1 MTNEKM
7 KIKTIPFD
15 IHIPN
20 LDGNGIAE
28 TVRVEVDA
36 YFNPETGE
44 DVLTPESLEFI
55 ERTQAR
61 HMGLLSA
68 EEIKMLRERLG
79 LTQNEMSNLLQI
91 GAKTYTRWESG
102 RARPSRSM
110 NVLLCALRDGQ
121 LDMNYLCALHDP
133 AHSKMWF
140 SANRSQ
146 SVGFSF
152 HRDIQPTQQ
161 AEFKNVLWESCSAW
175 FDRFSDLWTG
185 SGQGVI
191 FRISDEPQNAP
202 WLLSECKS
210 EQAIEYKPAM
220 RRTLTTSPPSRQA
233 KKVAWR
239 ARLET
244 PECESNISS

>member
-1 MTNEKM
+1 MTSEKM
-7 KIKTIPFD
+7 KIKKIPFD

-44 DVLTPESLEFI
+44 DVLTPESLELI

-68 EEIKMLRERLG
+68 EEIKALRERLG

-102 RARPSRSM
+102 RARPSRSL

-121 LDMNYLCALHDP
+121 LDMNYLCALRDP
-133 AHSKMWF
+133 SHNKTWF
-140 SANRSQ
+140 GANRSRA
-146 SVGFSF
+146 VFLSF
-152 HRDIQPTQQ
+152 HGHIQPTQQ
-161 AEFKNVLWESCSAW
+161 PEFKNELWESCSAW
-175 FDRFSDLWTG
+175 FGRFSDLWTG
-185 SGQGVI
+185 SSQDVV
-191 FRISDEPQNAP
+191 FRISNETQNAP
-202 WLLSECKS
+202 WLLPECKS
-210 EQAIEYKPAM
+210 EQTIEYKPTI
-220 RRTLTTSPPSRQA
+220 RRTLTTSPPSWRG
-233 KKVAWR
+233 KKTAWR
-239 ARLET
+239 ARHET
-244 PECESNISS
+244 SECESNISS